1 MRLPKLIVAALG
13 LVAVTTAAA
22 PGWGPY
28 VVRSGDTL
36 WGLAHAH
43 HTTVAAIQQQNHLR
57 GDLIRIGQ
65 TLEIPGLG
73 TGTPAASSP
82 GATRAVSGSSSYVVR
97 PGDTLT
103 AIARAH
109 HTTLAAIASLNHL
122 SGHMTIYIGHTLR
135 LPAVASVFVATPRSA
150 AYAASVSASARRLA
164 GVADPGPGAIRGLIA
179 AEARRQGVSAPLA
192 QAIAVQESGD
202 RQRIVSATGAIGVMQ
217 LMPST
222 AAYLGVNPYDVNQN
236 IRGGVTLL
244 RRLLAATGNE
254 STAIAA
260 YYEGLTAVRTKG
272 LYPDARL
279 YVANVRALEKRF

>member
-28 VVRSGDTL
+28 IVRPGDSL
-36 WGLAHAH
+36 WGLARAH
-43 HTTVAAIQQQNHLR
+43 HTTVAAIQQQNNLH

-65 TLEIPGLG
+65 TLDIPGLG
-73 TGTPAASSP
+73 AGAPAAASP
-82 GATRAVSGSSSYVVR
+82 GSTQAVGGSTTYRVR

-109 HTTLAAIASLNHL
+109 HTTLAAIAALNHL
-122 SGHMTIYIGHTLR
+122 SGRMTIYAGRIIQ
-135 LPAVASVFVATPRSA
+135 LPTVASVFVATPRSP
-150 AYAASVSASARRLA
+150 AYAAAVSASAERLA
-164 GVADPGPGAIRGLIA
+164 GVADPGPAAIRALIA
-179 AEARRQGVSAPLA
+179 AEARRQGVPAPLA

-222 AAYLGVNPYDVNQN
+222 AAYLGVDPYDVNQN

-244 RRLLAATGNE
+244 RRLLAATGSE
-254 STAIAA
+254 PTAIAA
-260 YYEGLTAVRTKG
+260 YYQGLSAVRTRG
-272 LYPDARL
+272 LYPDTRL
-279 YVANVRALEKRF
+279 YVASVRALESQF